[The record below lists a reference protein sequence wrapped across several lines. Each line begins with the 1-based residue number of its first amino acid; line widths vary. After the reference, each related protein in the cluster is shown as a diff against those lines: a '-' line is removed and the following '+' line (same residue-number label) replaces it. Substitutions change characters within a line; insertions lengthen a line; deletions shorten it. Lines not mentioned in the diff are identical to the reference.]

1 MLALVVLELELERVP
16 ELALGRAVQVGLVA
30 LEVQEVP
37 AAAIP
42 EWISKKQV
50 EKKECR
56 RHHPRIR
63 QAASSLDAPGTV
75 TLA

>member
-1 MLALVVLELELERVP
+1 M
-16 ELALGRAVQVGLVA
+16 GLVA
-30 LEVQEVP
+30 LEVLADPQEVP
-37 AAAIP
+37 VAAIP

>member
-1 MLALVVLELELERVP
+1 M
-16 ELALGRAVQVGLVA
+16 A

-75 TLA
+75 TH

>member
-1 MLALVVLELELERVP
+1 MVLELELVP

-30 LEVQEVP
+30 LEEPQEVP